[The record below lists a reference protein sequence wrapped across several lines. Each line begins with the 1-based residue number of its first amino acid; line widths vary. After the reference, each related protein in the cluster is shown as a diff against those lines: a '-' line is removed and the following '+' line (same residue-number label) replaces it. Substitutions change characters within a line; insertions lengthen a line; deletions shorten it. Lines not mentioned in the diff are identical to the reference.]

1 MLLCGETG
9 KETRM
14 IINNDEGYKRVS
26 ALLESGQLSIFAG
39 SGISVQSG
47 LPDWDGFIDKYI
59 EICEKL
65 NSCVPKELKFD
76 DIINDAKSSYKN
88 KNIIDT
94 VTALKEKIKYCKT
107 NGINVD
113 FCDDILN
120 QLFYSAKCNDYHRI
134 IVSTAYKHIITTN
147 YDNLLEDAAN
157 ELGYYNLLTNSY
169 SYVDHQA
176 ISASIYSGE
185 TAIIHAH
192 GKIADIKLDQF
203 VLTKQDYINIMKHN
217 PGFRYIIN
225 TIFITNSVLFVG
237 YGGSDPHFE
246 DIIDDLNVTL
256 NWSGNNPHLPKCY
269 IMMVKDKATP
279 IREFLGDSNRSDIIV
294 FNDFKEM
301 ELFLYKLSM
310 AYPRAKS

>member
-1 MLLCGETG
+1 MILNSDDGFVKISKLL
-9 KETRM
+9 
-14 IINNDEGYKRVS
+14 
-26 ALLESGQLSIFAG
+26 AAGQLSIFAG
-39 SGISVQSG
+39 SGISVNSG
-47 LPDWDGFIDKYI
+47 LPTWDGFVDKYI

-65 NSCVPKELKFD
+65 NSCIPDELKFD
-76 DIINDAKSSYKN
+76 SIINDAKSSYKN
-88 KNIIDT
+88 KNLIDT
-94 VTALKEKIKYCKT
+94 VTALKEKIKCCKV

-113 FCDDILN
+113 FCDDMLN

-157 ELGYYNLLTNSY
+157 ELGYNKLLTSSY

-176 ISASIYSGE
+176 ISASIYSGNS
-185 TAIIHAH
+185 AIIHAH

-246 DIIDDLNVTL
+246 DIIDDLNISL
-256 NWSGNNPHLPKCY
+256 NWIGNNPYLPKCY
-269 IMMVKDKATP
+269 IMMTEDKATP
-279 IREFLGDSNRSDIIV
+279 IREFLSDSNRADIIV
-294 FNDFKEM
+294 FNDYDEM
-301 ELFLYKLSM
+301 KDFLSKLCNDF
-310 AYPRAKS
+310 PRIK